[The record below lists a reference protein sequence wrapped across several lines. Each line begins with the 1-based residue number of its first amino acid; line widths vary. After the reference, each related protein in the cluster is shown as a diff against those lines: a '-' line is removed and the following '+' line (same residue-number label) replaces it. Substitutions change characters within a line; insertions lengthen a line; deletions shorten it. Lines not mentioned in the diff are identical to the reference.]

1 MITIISVAMFL
12 SIFNFSSLF
21 GGKAAPAAEPMT
33 ERSVLDFTMKSIDDK
48 DVALS
53 SFKGKVLLIVNV
65 ASRCGN
71 TKQYAGLEKLYET
84 YKGQGLEI
92 LAFPANNFMG
102 QEPGTNADIKEFCS
116 TKYGVTF
123 PMFSKISVKGEDQH
137 PLYRFLTSDATNP
150 KHAGAVKWNFQKYLI
165 GRDGEVIARFAP
177 GDEPMS
183 ADVVSAIEAALKQ
196 KPEPATK

>member
-12 SIFNFSSLF
+12 SIFNVSSLF
-21 GGKAAPAAEPMT
+21 AGKPATAAEPMT
-33 ERSVLDFTMKSIDDK
+33 ERSVLDFTMKSIDNK
-48 DVALS
+48 DVAIS
-53 SFKGKVLLIVNV
+53 SYKGKVLLIVNV

-71 TKQYAGLEKLYET
+71 TKQYEGLEKLYET
-84 YKGQGLEI
+84 YRDRGFEVLG
-92 LAFPANNFMG
+92 FPANNFMG
-102 QEPGTNADIKEFCS
+102 QEPGTNAEIKEFCS

-123 PMFSKISVKGEDQH
+123 PMFSKISVKGDDQH

-150 KHAGAVKWNFQKYLI
+150 KYAGAVKWNFQKYLI
-165 GRDGEVIARFAP
+165 GRDGEVIAKFAP

-183 ADVVSAIEAALKQ
+183 QDVVSAIEAALKQ